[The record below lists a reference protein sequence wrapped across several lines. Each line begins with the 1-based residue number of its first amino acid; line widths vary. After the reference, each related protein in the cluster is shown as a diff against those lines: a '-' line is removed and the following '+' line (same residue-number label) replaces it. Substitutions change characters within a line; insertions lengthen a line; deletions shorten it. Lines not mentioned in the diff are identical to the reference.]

1 MKNRRRNSLLLW
13 TLGGLAGVL
22 ALAWAF
28 PRAFPLYPASWD
40 VSHAEAEAIA
50 LARFEDLG
58 PPVADG
64 YVVTRLVTD
73 ALREQRLQQLAG
85 ERGLAMARQSELAAS
100 LLEWEVVVYPPG
112 GFRQDWR
119 YQARVGLDGTVR
131 TLRERVPATEARPAI
146 EEASAV
152 VRARAFLLDQGFD
165 LEQYGEPVVR
175 STQTGMRRDLEVRFR
190 SSERLLGESIEYG
203 VAVTF
208 AGDRLAGFGSW
219 YEDPEL
225 DAARRALQP
234 AVLLNQSKILVLL
247 VLLIVVAVF
256 FVRRYHQGE
265 VGVRRGATLFLLVLG
280 AALVAMMLVAR
291 GMTEDVNLGL
301 FTRAQQT
308 WVWAAQLFMLF
319 FVPMGLVA
327 ALSWSVGESFCRERW
342 GRKLAAFDGLLQG
355 AWRNATVSAAA
366 LRGTMGGFAL
376 AGGLLLGVLALAST
390 GAWTPLTMAIGP
402 WWENSRY
409 PGVAMVLLTLTFNL
423 YGELFGRLFVLP
435 LAVRRFGVWVG
446 GIAATVLS
454 TLVFWPPLVV
464 LPVPWALPVWLAG
477 TGFLVVL
484 FLRYD
489 LLTALLASFVSQV
502 ALQSAVLLAAED
514 QGLMLQ
520 GALALAAVLVP
531 FALTLRFLGSD
542 REFEYRWE
550 DVPPHVRR
558 IAERERQRV
567 ELETARN
574 IQSSILPELPEQLA
588 GVEIAHAYLP
598 ATEVGGDFY
607 DVLALEDGR
616 LAVAVGDVAGHGV
629 SSGLVMSM
637 AKSALAVQVTFNP
650 EVEAV
655 FTTLNRMVYQSAR
668 KRLLATLCYLLVDPR
683 RRELHFASAGHL
695 VPYRIGV
702 DGRLDAFEASSYPLG
717 VRDSIVV
724 RSRVARLASGDTL
737 VLYSDGLIEARRD
750 GSDEMF
756 GFDRFEATLARH
768 VGRGPRGL
776 VAGVLRDLED
786 FTGQAPRED
795 DMTLLVLRLP

>member
-1 MKNRRRNSLLLW
+1 MKSRRRNSLLLW
-13 TLGGLAGVL
+13 TLAGLVGVL

-28 PRAFPLYPASWD
+28 PRAFPLFPANWD
-40 VSHAEAEAIA
+40 VSLPEAEAIA
-50 LARFEDLG
+50 LERFGDLG

-73 ALREQRLQQLAG
+73 AIREQRLQQLAG
-85 ERGLAMARQSELAAS
+85 ERGLAAAKRSRLADE
-100 LLEWEVVVYPPG
+100 LLEWEVIVYPPG

-131 TLRERVPATEARPAI
+131 TLRERVPATEARPSI
-146 EEASAV
+146 EEESAV
-152 VRARAFLLDQGFD
+152 VRARAFLVEQGFD
-165 LEQYGEPVVR
+165 LAAFGEPVVR
-175 STQTGMRRDLEVRFR
+175 SQQTGLRRDLEVRLR
-190 SSERLLGESIEYG
+190 SGERLLGEKVEYG

-208 AGDRLAGFGSW
+208 AGDRLTGFGSW

-225 DAARRALQP
+225 DVARRALQP

-247 VLLIVVAVF
+247 VLLIVVAVY
-256 FVRRYHQGE
+256 FVKRYHEGE
-265 VGVRRGATLFLLVLG
+265 VGVRRGATLFFLVLG
-280 AALVAMMLVAR
+280 AAVVAMSLVSR
-291 GMTEDVNLGL
+291 GMTEDVNIGL

-308 WVWAAQLFMLF
+308 WVWATQLFMLF

-366 LRGTMGGFAL
+366 LRGTMAGFAL
-376 AGGLLLGVLALAST
+376 AGGLLLAVLALAPV
-390 GAWTPLTMAIGP
+390 GAWAPLTMAIGP
-402 WWENSRY
+402 WWENARY
-409 PGVAMVLLTLTFNL
+409 PGVPLVLLTFAFNL

-435 LAVRRFGVWVG
+435 LLVRRFGLWLG
-446 GIAATVLS
+446 AIAATVLS
-454 TLVFWPPLVV
+454 ALVFWPPLII
-464 LPVPWALPVWLAG
+464 LPVPWAVPLWLCA
-477 TGFLVVL
+477 TGFLVFL

-502 ALQSAVLLAAED
+502 ALQATVLLSADDLSLVA
-514 QGLMLQ
+514 Q
-520 GALALAAVLVP
+520 GALALVAVLLP
-531 FALTLRFLGSD
+531 FALTLRFLGSE

-550 DVPPHVRR
+550 DIPPHVRR
-558 IAERERQRV
+558 IADRERQRV

-574 IQSSILPELPEQLA
+574 IQSSILPDLPEQLG

-598 ATEVGGDFY
+598 ASEVGGDFY
-607 DVLALEDGR
+607 DVLVLEDGR

-637 AKSALAVQVTFNP
+637 AKSALAVQVTFDP
-650 EVEAV
+650 EVAAV
-655 FTTLNRMVYQSAR
+655 FTTLNRMVFQSAR

-683 RRELHFASAGHL
+683 RKELHFASAGHL
-695 VPYRIGV
+695 VPYRIGL

-717 VRDSIVV
+717 VRDTITVQ
-724 RSRVARLASGDTL
+724 SRVAKLASGDTL

-756 GFDRFEATLARH
+756 GFDRFEAALARH
-768 VGRGPRGL
+768 FARGPRGL
-776 VAGVLRDLED
+776 VSGLLRDLED
-786 FTGQAPRED
+786 FTGQTPRED